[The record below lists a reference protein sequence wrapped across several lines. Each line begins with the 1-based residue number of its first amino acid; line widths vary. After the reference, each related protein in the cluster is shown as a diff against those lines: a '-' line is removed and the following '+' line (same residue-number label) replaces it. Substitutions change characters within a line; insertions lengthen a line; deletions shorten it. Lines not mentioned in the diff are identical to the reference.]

1 MNALH
6 RSSLSILALLVL
18 AAGATFLVGCP
29 ASTSQD
35 AEAAKP
41 VSLLVSWSDVEIENA
56 VPTPHV
62 SPQGEIFFDAE
73 GVTWTALQGV
83 ENLRVEDGRLVGRS
97 TSEQPAILVELAQ
110 PVGGGDE
117 LWSVETRLEV
127 SGGTRMGVH
136 PVMEPGPPMPVNVAR
151 IEEWPVSSPVLPGAG
166 TKTYT
171 TELDDV
177 FLLEMMPATR
187 SPQKILLRPTNAA
200 GADFAVDSVR
210 LVFRGEHLASIGSG
224 PGWHGLG
231 EVFRETLVSRPGE
244 TLVFETELPQR
255 PWLDLA
261 VGSVSEP
268 LPTFEV
274 AVGEV
279 SGGTATEAGRRD
291 AGAPSSA
298 IETIATLSP
307 ESADAW
313 QAVRVD
319 LSAWAGERVQLRLTV
334 TADGEAPAFWGAPTI
349 RDSLSSSSTQP
360 SSSAQSAKA
369 ERPQAVV
376 LFLADT
382 LRSDHLDAWGHGRE
396 TAPTL
401 ARLAAEGVRFDDAV
415 AQSTWTKVSVSS
427 ILTSLYPSTSG
438 IAGLSDRLSAGETTL
453 AEVFREAGYA
463 TFATSS
469 VPFTGQL
476 TNLHQG
482 VELLYEY
489 GAMPRNE
496 GEAHPT
502 QTSKVWIDAY
512 LDWLELHRDVPTF
525 AFVHVMDP
533 HSPFEPSPPYDTMWA
548 SEEDAERFAEQS
560 AQVEPLIE
568 SPLFRR
574 FMAPS
579 QEELDEAGVDA
590 ASFVQHEKNWYD
602 GSIRAM
608 DAEVERMM
616 AKIGELG
623 LGERTLLGFVSDH
636 GEEFLEHGKHWHGMS
651 VYGEVANVPMA
662 LWGAGV
668 PEGVVVDRTV
678 QAIDLYPTLVELA
691 GLEAPER
698 VQGTS
703 LVPLLANDA
712 EAPRERPVFVEL
724 PSDRPEQ
731 VPRYAIVD
739 GRWKLVWNEGAGES
753 AGVDQEGPAGEAVML
768 PEYELYDHEAD
779 PLNLDDVS
787 ADHPEEV
794 ERLASQLERWRSWAV
809 EQKLDESQATAE
821 MSAEELEQLRS
832 LGYVE

>member
-6 RSSLSILALLVL
+6 RSSLSILALLALV
-18 AAGATFLVGCP
+18 AGAMILIGCP
-29 ASTSQD
+29 TSTSQD

-41 VSLLVSWSDVEIENA
+41 ISLLANWSKFEVENA

-62 SPQGEIFFDAE
+62 PTQGEIFFDHEA
-73 GVTWTALQGV
+73 VTWSALQGV
-83 ENLRVEDGRLVGRS
+83 EDLRVEDGRLVGRS

-110 PVGGGDE
+110 SVGGGDE

-127 SGGTRMGVH
+127 SSGTRMGVH
-136 PVMEPGPPMPVNVAR
+136 PVMEPGAPMQVNVAR
-151 IEEWPVSSPVLPGAG
+151 IEEWPISSPLLPGPG

-171 TELDDV
+171 TDLDDV

-187 SPQKILLRPTNAA
+187 EPQRVLLRPTNVA

-224 PGWHGLG
+224 PGWQGLG

-244 TLVFETELPQR
+244 TLVFETELPAR

-268 LPTFEV
+268 LPDFEV
-274 AVGEV
+274 LVARVAGD
-279 SGGTATEAGRRD
+279 GTASEA
-291 AGAPSSA
+291 
-298 IETIATLSP
+298 ETAATLRS
-307 ESADAW
+307 ESADSW
-313 QAVRVD
+313 QATRVD
-319 LSAWAGERVQLRLTV
+319 LSAWAGERVQLRLRATG
-334 TADGEAPAFWGAPTI
+334 DGEAPAFWGAPTI
-349 RDSLSSSSTQP
+349 RDSLP
-360 SSSAQSAKA
+360 SSSEQSAAA

-382 LRSDHLDAWGHGRE
+382 LRSDHLDAWGHDHE

-401 ARLAAEGVRFDDAV
+401 ARLASEGVRFDDAV

-427 ILTSLYPSTSG
+427 ILTSLYASTSG
-438 IAGLSDRLSAGETTL
+438 VADLSDRISAGETTL

-489 GAMPRNE
+489 GAVPR
-496 GEAHPT
+496 GDSAHPT
-502 QTSKVWIDAY
+502 QTSEVWIDAY
-512 LDWLELHRDVPTF
+512 LDWLELHHDVPTF

-533 HSPFEPSPPYDTMWA
+533 HSPFEPAPPYDTMWA
-548 SEEDAERFAEQS
+548 TEEDAERFAEQA

-568 SPLFRR
+568 SPLLRR

-579 QEELDEAGVDA
+579 REELDEAGVDA
-590 ASFVQHEKNWYD
+590 ESFVEHEKNWYD

-616 AKIGELG
+616 SKISELG

-636 GEEFLEHGKHWHGMS
+636 GEEFLEHGKHWHGMT

-668 PEGVVVDRTV
+668 PQGVVVDRTV
-678 QAIDLYPTLVELA
+678 QAIDLYPTLLELA

-703 LVPLLANDA
+703 LVPLLTSDAA

-724 PSDRPEQ
+724 PANRPGE
-731 VPRYAIVD
+731 VPRFAIID

-753 AGVDQEGPAGEAVML
+753 GRTDRKGEPIAL
-768 PEYELYDHEAD
+768 PEYELYDHAAD

-794 ERLASQLERWRSWAV
+794 ERLAPALERWRSWAR

>member
-1 MNALH
+1 MNALL
-6 RSSLSILALLVL
+6 RSSRSILALLVL
-18 AAGATFLVGCP
+18 ASATVFVGCP
-29 ASTSQD
+29 ASTTQD
-35 AEAAKP
+35 SEAAKP
-41 VSLLVSWSDVEIENA
+41 VSLLASWSEIEVENA

-62 SPQGEIFFDAE
+62 PAQGEIFFDDQS
-73 GVTWTALQGV
+73 VSWTALQGV
-83 ENLRVEDGRLVGRS
+83 KNLRIEDGRLLGRS
-97 TSEQPAILVELAQ
+97 TSEQPAILVELAE
-110 PVGGGDE
+110 PAGGGDE

-127 SGGTRMGVH
+127 SDGTRMGVH

-151 IEEWPVSSPVLPGAG
+151 IEDWPISSPLLPGVG

-187 SPQKILLRPTNAA
+187 GPQKILVRPTNAA
-200 GADFAVDSVR
+200 GADFAIESVR
-210 LVFRGEHLASIGSG
+210 LVFRGEHLASIDSG
-224 PGWHGLG
+224 PGWQGLG

-244 TLVFETELPQR
+244 TLVFETELPAR

-261 VGSVSEP
+261 VGAVSEP
-268 LPTFEV
+268 LPEFEI
-274 AVGEV
+274 AVG
-279 SGGTATEAGRRD
+279 TIQAGRPD
-291 AGAPSSA
+291 AGAPSDGF
-298 IETIATLSP
+298 ETIATLSP

-313 QAVRVD
+313 QATRVD
-319 LSAWAGERVQLRLTV
+319 LSAWAGQKVQLRLT
-334 TADGEAPAFWGAPTI
+334 AKSGGGAPAFWGAPTI
-349 RDSLSSSSTQP
+349 RDSMDPT
-360 SSSAQSAKA
+360 AKA

-376 LFLADT
+376 LLLADT
-382 LRSDHLDAWGHGRE
+382 LRSDHLDAWGHDRE
-396 TAPTL
+396 TAPTI
-401 ARLAAEGVRFDDAV
+401 ARLASEGVRFDDAV

-438 IAGLSDRLSAGETTL
+438 VAGLSDRISAGETTL

-482 VELLYEY
+482 VELLYEF

-533 HSPFEPSPPYDTMWA
+533 HSPFEPAPPYDTMWA
-548 SEEDAERFAEQS
+548 TEDDAARFAEQA

-568 SPLFRR
+568 SPLLRR
-574 FMAPS
+574 FMAPT

-590 ASFVQHEKNWYD
+590 ASFVAHEKNWYD

-616 AKIGELG
+616 AKMAELG

-636 GEEFLEHGKHWHGMS
+636 GEEFLEHGGHWHGMT

-662 LWGAGV
+662 LWGVGV

-691 GLEAPER
+691 GLELPER

-703 LVPLLANDA
+703 LVPLLAEDA

-731 VPRYAIVD
+731 LPSYAIID
-739 GRWKLVWNEGAGES
+739 GRWKLVWNEGAGE
-753 AGVDQEGPAGEAVML
+753 GGGGEDRKGEPVSL
-768 PEYELYDHEAD
+768 PEYELYDHAAD
-779 PLNLDDVS
+779 PLNLANVS